1 MLTPEGR
8 GACVYTPA
16 TLCTE
21 LIMIHGTELLFSLCA
36 GKNESI
42 AEKLRSII
50 SQLEFRFVLE
60 QWEEKGV
67 QFRTYLYVPE
77 VHPGT
82 NEVFCERED
91 EAHVLKVHCDYTCTC
106 AYTWLHCLK
115 LVLEN
120 FLCCIVL

>member
-1 MLTPEGR
+1 MY
-8 GACVYTPA
+8 V
-16 TLCTE
+16 
-21 LIMIHGTELLFSLCA
+21 FSLCA

-67 QFRTYLYVPE
+67 QFQTYLYVPE

-120 FLCCIVL
+120 FSVVYSALSFTCNSIASLAW